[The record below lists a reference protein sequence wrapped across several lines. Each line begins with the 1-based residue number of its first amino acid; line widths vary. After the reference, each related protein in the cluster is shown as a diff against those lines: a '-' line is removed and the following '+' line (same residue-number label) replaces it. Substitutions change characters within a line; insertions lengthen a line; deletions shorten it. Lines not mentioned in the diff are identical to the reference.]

1 MKQRFSPM
9 IHRVARH
16 RNETL
21 DCDDSCAF
29 LLHRIGS
36 LYDLLIRHRS
46 GELDCQIT
54 VVISN
59 HDKLR

>member
-1 MKQRFSPM
+1 MKHCFFPM
-9 IHRVARH
+9 VLVSHHTAMKRLIH
-16 RNETL
+16 T
-21 DCDDSCAF
+21 SAF
-29 LLHRIGS
+29 LLRRIGS

-46 GELDCQIT
+46 GELDCEVT